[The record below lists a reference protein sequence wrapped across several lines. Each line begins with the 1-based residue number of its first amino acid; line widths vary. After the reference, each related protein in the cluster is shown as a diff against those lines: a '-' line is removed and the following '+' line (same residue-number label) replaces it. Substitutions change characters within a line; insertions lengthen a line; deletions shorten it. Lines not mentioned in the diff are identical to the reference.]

1 MKLKFSFK
9 KFGMKAAA
17 AVILLGTLMAGECL
31 LAYENDTVPSWER
44 DVYAEKENKTG
55 FWVLGAGGAVNSLPL
70 ASSKFTLPLIYLA
83 YEGVNKK
90 SLGNFD
96 TSWSFGL
103 YDFMPEAEFAV
114 IMPVKPL
121 DFRLSVGAYY
131 DIIIGGHAGMLVK
144 AGAILNKTYSFD
156 VMVIPIG
163 TQPSVS
169 YSESLSQQK
178 IVENDGKHGLEFP
191 VFGVLASIRF

>member
-1 MKLKFSFK
+1 MKIKMYLRKFV
-9 KFGMKAAA
+9 MAAA
-17 AVILLGTLMAGECL
+17 AAGVLSGTLLAGE
-31 LAYENDTVPSWER
+31 YMQVNENNVVPSWER
-44 DVYAEKENKTG
+44 DLYAEKENKTG
-55 FWVLGAGGAVNSLPL
+55 FWIIGAGGAVNSLPL
-70 ASSKFTLPLIYLA
+70 AASKFTLPLIYVA
-83 YEGVNKK
+83 YEGVNKR
-90 SLGNFD
+90 SLGNID

-103 YDFMPEAEFAV
+103 YDFMPEVEFAL

-131 DIIIGGHAGMLVK
+131 DIIIGGHAGVLVK

-156 VMVIPIG
+156 LMVIPIG

-178 IVENDGKHGLEFP
+178 IVKNDGSHGLEFP